1 MEIIIGAVVFGLIV
15 IAIIVMVIINFSYRG
30 VKKMREQI
38 EDDHYQHLKQKEQ
51 KEKHPFGKD
60 YFKSAGPK
68 KQQTT
73 ARPANKSQ
81 EEKPKPQERPKQQ
94 EKPKPQEQP
103 RQQTAEQD
111 FQKET
116 ARRTV
121 TTDSNVT
128 IIDDRQTG
136 DKRKIFDDKDGE
148 YVEFEEV

>member
-1 MEIIIGAVVFGLIV
+1 MEIIIGAIVFGLII
-15 IAIIVMVIINFSYRG
+15 IAIIVMVVINFTYRG
-30 VKKMREQI
+30 VKKMREQM
-38 EDDHYQHLKQKEQ
+38 DDDRYRHMREKEH

-73 ARPANKSQ
+73 ARPANKSR

-103 RQQTAEQD
+103 RQQG
-111 FQKET
+111 
-116 ARRTV
+116 
-121 TTDSNVT
+121 NVT

>member
-1 MEIIIGAVVFGLIV
+1 MEIIIGAIVFGLIV
-15 IAIIVMVIINFSYRG
+15 IAIIVMVIINFTYRSI
-30 VKKMREQI
+30 KKRREDM
-38 EDDHYQHLKQKEQ
+38 EDDYYRREKEKEQ

-60 YFKSAGPK
+60 YFKSAAPK
-68 KQQTT
+68 K
-73 ARPANKSQ
+73 P
-81 EEKPKPQERPKQQ
+81 Q
-94 EKPKPQEQP
+94 EKPKQQGKP

>member
-1 MEIIIGAVVFGLIV
+1 MEIIIGAIVFGLIV
-15 IAIIVMVIINFSYRG
+15 IAIIVMVIINFTYRSI
-30 VKKMREQI
+30 KKRREDM
-38 EDDHYQHLKQKEQ
+38 EDDYYQHLKEKEQ

-60 YFKSAGPK
+60 YFKSAAPK
-68 KQQTT
+68 KQQPK
-73 ARPANKSQ
+73 AKPAYQSS
-81 EEKPKPQERPKQQ
+81 EPKPKQQ
-94 EKPKPQEQP
+94 ERPKPQEQAS
-103 RQQTAEQD
+103 QQTAEQD

>member
-1 MEIIIGAVVFGLIV
+1 MEIFIGAVVFGLIV
-15 IAIIVMVIINFSYRG
+15 IAIIVMVIINFSYRS

-38 EDDHYQHLKQKEQ
+38 EDVRYHQRKEKEH

-60 YFKSAGPK
+60 YFKSAAPK
-68 KQQTT
+68 KQQT
-73 ARPANKSQ
+73 ARPATKPQ
-81 EEKPKPQERPKQQ
+81 EEKPKQQ
-94 EKPKPQEQP
+94 EKPKPQERPKPQDQP
-103 RQQTAEQD
+103 RQQTAEPD
-111 FQKET
+111 VQKET

-128 IIDDRQTG
+128 IIDNRQTG

>member
-1 MEIIIGAVVFGLIV
+1 MEIIIGAIVFGLII
-15 IAIIVMVIINFSYRG
+15 IAIIVMVVINLKYRG
-30 VKKMREQI
+30 VKKMREQM
-38 EDDHYQHLKQKEQ
+38 DDDRYRHMREKEH

-94 EKPKPQEQP
+94 EQPRPQEQP
-103 RQQTAEQD
+103 RQQG
-111 FQKET
+111 
-116 ARRTV
+116 
-121 TTDSNVT
+121 NVT

>member
-1 MEIIIGAVVFGLIV
+1 MEIIIGAIVFGLII
-15 IAIIVMVIINFSYRG
+15 IAIIVMVVINFTYRG

-38 EDDHYQHLKQKEQ
+38 EDDRYHHMKEKEH

-94 EKPKPQEQP
+94 ERPKPQEQP
-103 RQQTAEQD
+103 RQQG
-111 FQKET
+111 
-116 ARRTV
+116 
-121 TTDSNVT
+121 NVT

-148 YVEFEEV
+148 YVEFEEVRG

>member
-1 MEIIIGAVVFGLIV
+1 MEIIIGAVVFGLII
-15 IAIIVMVIINFSYRG
+15 IAIIVMVIINFTYRG

-60 YFKSAGPK
+60 YFKSAAPK
-68 KQQTT
+68 KQQPK
-73 ARPANKSQ
+73 ARPANKKQ
-81 EEKPKPQERPKQQ
+81 E

-103 RQQTAEQD
+103 RQQG
-111 FQKET
+111 
-116 ARRTV
+116 
-121 TTDSNVT
+121 NVT

>member
-1 MEIIIGAVVFGLIV
+1 MEIIIGAIVFGLII
-15 IAIIVMVIINFSYRG
+15 IAIIVMVVINFTYRG
-30 VKKMREQI
+30 VKKMREQM
-38 EDDHYQHLKQKEQ
+38 DDDRYRQMKEKEQ

-60 YFKSAGPK
+60 YFKSAAPK
-68 KQQTT
+68 KQQ
-73 ARPANKSQ
+73 APRPANKSQ
-81 EEKPKPQERPKQQ
+81 EEKPKQQER
-94 EKPKPQEQP
+94 PKPQEQA

>member
-1 MEIIIGAVVFGLIV
+1 MEIIIGAIVFGLIV
-15 IAIIVMVIINFSYRG
+15 IAIIVMVIINFTYRSI
-30 VKKMREQI
+30 KKRREDM
-38 EDDHYQHLKQKEQ
+38 EDDYYQHLKEKEQ

-60 YFKSAGPK
+60 YFKSAAPK
-68 KQQTT
+68 KQQPK
-73 ARPANKSQ
+73 AKPAYQSS
-81 EEKPKPQERPKQQ
+81 EPKPKQQ
-94 EKPKPQEQP
+94 ERPKPQEQA

>member
-1 MEIIIGAVVFGLIV
+1 MEIIIGAIVFGLII
-15 IAIIVMVIINFSYRG
+15 IAIIVMVVINFTYRG

-38 EDDHYQHLKQKEQ
+38 EDDRYHHMKEKEH

-81 EEKPKPQERPKQQ
+81 EEKPKPQE
-94 EKPKPQEQP
+94 QP
-103 RQQTAEQD
+103 RQQG
-111 FQKET
+111 
-116 ARRTV
+116 
-121 TTDSNVT
+121 NVT

>member
-1 MEIIIGAVVFGLIV
+1 MEIIIGAVVFGLII

-38 EDDHYQHLKQKEQ
+38 EDGRYQHLKEKEQ

-60 YFKSAGPK
+60 YFKSAATK
-68 KQQTT
+68 KQQT
-73 ARPANKSQ
+73 ARPASKPQ
-81 EEKPKPQERPKQQ
+81 EEKPKQQKTKQ
-94 EKPKPQEQP
+94 QEQP
-103 RQQTAEQD
+103 RQQTAQPNN
-111 FQKET
+111 QKET
-116 ARRTV
+116 VRRTV

-128 IIDDRQTG
+128 IIDDRHTG

>member
-1 MEIIIGAVVFGLIV
+1 MEIIIGAIVFGLII
-15 IAIIVMVIINFSYRG
+15 IAIIVMVVINFTYRS
-30 VKKMREQI
+30 VKKRRE
-38 EDDHYQHLKQKEQ
+38 EMGDEHYQHLKEKEQ

-60 YFKSAGPK
+60 YFKSAAPK
-68 KQQTT
+68 KQQPK
-73 ARPANKSQ
+73 AKPAYQSS
-81 EEKPKPQERPKQQ
+81 EPKPKQQ
-94 EKPKPQEQP
+94 ERPKPQEQA

-136 DKRKIFDDKDGE
+136 DKRKIFDDQDGE

>member
-1 MEIIIGAVVFGLIV
+1 MEIIIGAIVFGLII
-15 IAIIVMVIINFSYRG
+15 IAIIVMVIINFSYRS
-30 VKKMREQI
+30 VKKRREEM
-38 EDDHYQHLKQKEQ
+38 EDEHYQHLKEKEQ

-60 YFKSAGPK
+60 YFKSAAPK

-73 ARPANKSQ
+73 ARPANKKQ
-81 EEKPKPQERPKQQ
+81 EEKPKQQER
-94 EKPKPQEQP
+94 PKPQEQA
-103 RQQTAEQD
+103 RKQTAEPE

>member
-1 MEIIIGAVVFGLIV
+1 MEIIIGAIVFGLII
-15 IAIIVMVIINFSYRG
+15 IAIIVMVVINFTYRS
-30 VKKMREQI
+30 VKKMREQM
-38 EDDHYQHLKQKEQ
+38 DDDRYHQMKEKEH

-60 YFKSAGPK
+60 YFKSAAPK

-73 ARPANKSQ
+73 ARPANKQQ
-81 EEKPKPQERPKQQ
+81 EEKPKQQER
-94 EKPKPQEQP
+94 PKPQEQA

>member
-1 MEIIIGAVVFGLIV
+1 MEIIIGAIVFGLII
-15 IAIIVMVIINFSYRG
+15 IAIIVMVVINFTYRS
-30 VKKMREQI
+30 VKKRREEM
-38 EDDHYQHLKQKEQ
+38 EDEHYQHL
-51 KEKHPFGKD
+51 KHPFGKD
-60 YFKSAGPK
+60 YFKSAAPK
-68 KQQTT
+68 KQQPK
-73 ARPANKSQ
+73 AKPAYQSS
-81 EEKPKPQERPKQQ
+81 EPKPKQQ
-94 EKPKPQEQP
+94 ERPKPQEQA
-103 RQQTAEQD
+103 RKQTAEQD